1 MASPPP
7 SAQAHY
13 PRAFQ
18 APVKKAKAAVASS
31 SSSVPEFHPKLNLE
45 AHLAAAAKVDAK
57 PEVIN
62 LVSDDEDEPL
72 FPTLEELFT
81 EMGGY
86 LSNRE
91 LTVAKLIFPSPFNV
105 FKSKNYERWL
115 EANEERYHCV
125 IPLDA
130 ECLAAIVITHPCLE
144 LDEFVGFPTQRFVD
158 MESESDDDSV
168 LGVRKSF

>member
-1 MASPPP
+1 VASPPP
-7 SAQAHY
+7 SAQADY

-31 SSSVPEFHPKLNLE
+31 SSAAPEFFPKLNLE
-45 AHLAAAAKVDAK
+45 ADLAAAAKVDAK
-57 PEVIN
+57 PEVID
-62 LVSDDEDEPL
+62 LTGDDDEPL

-115 EANEERYHCV
+115 EANEERYNCV

-130 ECLAAIVITHPCLE
+130 ECLAAIVITHPCAE

-158 MESESDDDSV
+158 MESESDDDDSM